1 MKGLNPKPKFE
12 DIAATI
18 ELERYR
24 LKLPDRTAKLIIESP
39 TLAQLDP
46 GFSDF
51 EQFQRNKAAE
61 EVRRA
66 EMQKVAHETGAPVQL
81 LRALE
86 NRPTPIVIDPS
97 AHDEQHARAFQLGLD
112 EEMMSLDN
120 AVRAERNVQN
130 VASEARSML
139 SQAHRANPIHEIEFF
154 DIGDEDPV
162 DPEDVPVYQPNLH
175 TPQVP
180 STITYRPTPEEL
192 AQMEREFQ
200 LTQPGI
206 LDVAGGVLQG
216 VGSVARGVGAVA
228 QGVAPIAGE
237 AARGMYQVAAVGA
250 PLVSGSMQLAPRLT
264 SAAARNVA
272 NAMAAVAQ
280 AGLPISHRG
289 HNHLERAG
297 VRIADS
303 IGNFV
308 VAHRL

>member
-1 MKGLNPKPKFE
+1 MKGMNPKPKFE
-12 DIAATI
+12 DLAATI
-18 ELERYR
+18 ELEKYR
-24 LKLPDRTAKLIIESP
+24 LKLPDRSAKLIIESP

-51 EQFQRNKAAE
+51 EQYQRNKAAE

-86 NRPTPIVIDPS
+86 NRPTPFVIDPS
-97 AHDEQHARAFQLGLD
+97 AHDEQHARAYQLGLD
-112 EEMMSLDN
+112 EEMMKLDN
-120 AVRAERNVQN
+120 AVRAEQSVQN
-130 VASEARSML
+130 VASEARGML

-154 DIGDEDPV
+154 DIGDE
-162 DPEDVPVYQPNLH
+162 EDVPVYQPNLH

-180 STITYRPTPEEL
+180 STITSPDEI
-192 AQMEREFQ
+192 AQMERDFQ

-216 VGSVARGVGAVA
+216 VGSVARGVGTVA
-228 QGVAPIAGE
+228 QGVAPIVGE
-237 AARGMYQVAAVGA
+237 AARGIYQVAAVGA
-250 PLVSGSMQLAPRLT
+250 PLVSGTGQALQLAPRLT

-272 NAMAAVAQ
+272 DAMRSLAQ

-289 HNHLERAG
+289 HDHLERAG

-308 VAHRL
+308 VGHRL

>member
-1 MKGLNPKPKFE
+1 MKGMNPKPKFE

-18 ELERYR
+18 ELEKYR

-51 EQFQRNKAAE
+51 EQYQRNKAAE

-66 EMQKVAHETGAPVQL
+66 ELQKIAHETGAPVQL

-97 AHDEQHARAFQLGLD
+97 AQDEQHARAYQLGLD

-130 VASEARSML
+130 VAIEARGML

-154 DIGDEDPV
+154 DIGD

-180 STITYRPTPEEL
+180 ITYRPSPEEL

-206 LDVAGGVLQG
+206 LNVAGGVLQG
-216 VGSVARGVGAVA
+216 VGQGVGSVARGIGAVA
-228 QGVAPIAGE
+228 QMAPIVE
-237 AARGMYQVAAVGA
+237 AARGIYQVAAVGA

-264 SAAARNVA
+264 SAASRNVA
-272 NAMAAVAQ
+272 NAMAALAQ